1 MPKISKITKKQP
13 KRVPITVAENI
24 TIELERLGE
33 AFRAYYSNKKVSEV
47 SGTFEEWCFSVED
60 YNICFSRDELE
71 EMLHVDT
78 S

>member
-1 MPKISKITKKQP
+1 MPKITRIPKKQP
-13 KRVPITVAENI
+13 KRITLPVAKNISIDVERENSS
-24 TIELERLGE
+24 
-33 AFRAYYSNKKVSEV
+33 FRAYYQNNKVSEV
-47 SGTFEEWCFSVED
+47 SGTFIEWCFNVED